1 MHPLPAPPAASADLA
16 PALRR
21 RGLLALFGS
30 TFFELTGFFMFAPL
44 LLFTLKARGLDTA
57 TTGLF
62 SAALWLG
69 IGTATPFAAR
79 WVRWLGQR
87 HALIASVAV
96 PLATLLG
103 ITLSTSLALWAAL
116 YFVAGIAAALR
127 WIVAEAT
134 VAELAPPHRRGRV
147 VALFET
153 MVGLT
158 FVLGPALLAAV
169 GTDGDAAE
177 RSRWAAIALVA
188 VGFAWSLALPPLAPA
203 AHDGATRLGLHGV
216 ADALRAAPAVMV
228 AGLAGGF
235 FESGLAGVLPLY
247 GLAMGFTAAAAAL
260 LVSASGLGG
269 TLMMLPLGEASDR
282 LPRRAVAIGC
292 AAATLVATL
301 ALPWVGAWPW
311 LAAVIA
317 FVCGGAGGGL
327 YTLAMIEI
335 GHRHQGTALVNAT
348 AVLVLSYTVGAM
360 LSPALGAAALQWAPG
375 WGFPAL
381 LAAVAA
387 AALVV
392 MLRR

>member
-21 RGLLALFGS
+21 RGLFALFGS

-69 IGTATPFAAR
+69 IGAATPFAAR
-79 WVRWLGQR
+79 WVRWLGRR

-177 RSRWAAIALVA
+177 RSRWTAIALVA
-188 VGFAWSLALPPLAPA
+188 VGFAWSLALPPLAPT

-216 ADALRAAPAVMV
+216 VDALRAAPAVMV

-292 AAATLVATL
+292 AAATLAATL

-311 LAAVIA
+311 LAGAVA

-387 AALVV
+387 AALVA

>member
-69 IGTATPFAAR
+69 IGAATPFAAR
-79 WVRWLGQR
+79 WVRWLGRR

-103 ITLSTSLALWAAL
+103 ITLSTSLALWALL

-169 GTDGDAAE
+169 GTEGDAAE
-177 RSRWAAIALVA
+177 TSRWVAIALVA
-188 VGFAWSLALPPLAPA
+188 AGFAWSLAIPPLAPA
-203 AHDGATRLGLHGV
+203 THDGATRLGLRGV
-216 ADALRAAPAVMV
+216 VDALRAAPAVMV

-247 GLAMGFTAAAAAL
+247 GLAMGFGAATAAL

-282 LPRRAVAIGC
+282 LPRRTVAIAC
-292 AAATLVATL
+292 AAATLAATL
-301 ALPWVGAWPW
+301 ALPLVGTWPW
-311 LAAVIA
+311 LAAAIA
-317 FVCGGAGGGL
+317 FVCGGAGGAL

-381 LAAVAA
+381 LSAVAL
-387 AALVV
+387 AALLA
-392 MLRR
+392 MTRR